1 MGRLRTWDGH
11 GVGSVGGDRV
21 HVQIHVQIHIRK
33 GILAS
38 GRSGKFIVIEGV
50 DWGLAERD
58 VKVWIEGVVGGGSGS
73 H

>member
-21 HVQIHVQIHIRK
+21 HVQIHIRK

-58 VKVWIEGVVGGGSGS
+58 VKVWIEGVVVGGGGC